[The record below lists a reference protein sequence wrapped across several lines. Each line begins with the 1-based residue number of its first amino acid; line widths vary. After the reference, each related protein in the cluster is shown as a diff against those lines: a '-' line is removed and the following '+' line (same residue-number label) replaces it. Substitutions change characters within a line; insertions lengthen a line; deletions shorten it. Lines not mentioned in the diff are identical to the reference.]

1 MIDISLHELHK
12 YYGANH
18 VLQGISLEIFSG
30 EKIGLLGRNGAG
42 KTTLFKVLA
51 EDEDYESGTLSK
63 ASGKRVEILAQ
74 IPDFDEGA
82 TVEDILR
89 SSFAEV
95 TAIYRDMKTHEEL
108 LATDYDDKIMTRYGK
123 LMEDYE
129 RLGGYDV
136 DYKIDKICNGMNI
149 SDAMKNG
156 LFATLSGG
164 EKTRVNLA
172 RILLR
177 ECDILLL
184 DEPTNH
190 LDFPSLHWLE
200 QFLNDFKGTVVCIS
214 HDRTFLDNVVKRII
228 EVDFGKV
235 HFYGGAYT
243 FYAGERALRH
253 AQQAEQYQRQQK
265 EIKRIEE
272 RAKWFVQNN
281 RFTTKHHAIL
291 SRLDHMEKVDRPN
304 TVRKVNEDFKV
315 GGHAGKIVVEFDGVS
330 KAFGDKTLLQDASLI
345 IKRGDNIAL
354 VGPNGCGKST
364 FIKLI
369 TGEEMP
375 DAGTVKVASNIK
387 FAYLPQIVT
396 FADPTLTM
404 LETVRNETGLP
415 EDKARAMLA
424 SFNFRMDDVTK
435 KVSALSGGER
445 SRLKLA
451 LLMQDKINFL
461 ILDEPTN
468 HLDIESREWIE
479 EAISAID
486 HDCTLLMIS
495 HDRYF
500 IDKFATRMWEMGA
513 GQVVELA
520 GE

>member
-1 MIDISLHELHK
+1 MIDLSTHELHK

-18 VLQGISLEIFSG
+18 VLQGITLEIYSG

-42 KTTLFKVLA
+42 KSTLFRILA
-51 EDEDYESGTLSK
+51 EEEDYESGTLSK
-63 ASGKRVEILAQ
+63 ATGRRIEVLAQ
-74 IPDFDEGA
+74 IPTFNEAD
-82 TVEDILR
+82 TVADILR
-89 SSFAEV
+89 SSFAEINDV
-95 TAIYRDMKTHEEL
+95 FLAMKAIEGDPDPKVL
-108 LATDYDDKIMTRYGK
+108 DRYGK

-149 SDAMKNG
+149 SQEMRDG

-190 LDFPSLHWLE
+190 LDIPSLHWLE

-214 HDRTFLDNVVKRII
+214 HDRAFLDNVVKRII

-243 FYAGERALRH
+243 FYAQERALRH
-253 AQQAEQYQRQQK
+253 AKAAEQYQRQQK

-304 TVRKVNEDFKV
+304 TVRKVTEDFKV
-315 GGHAGKIVVEFDGVS
+315 GGHAGKIVVELDGVT
-330 KAFGDKTLLQDASLI
+330 KAFGEKPLLTDTSLTI
-345 IKRGDNIAL
+345 LRNDRIAL

-369 TGEEMP
+369 TGEETP
-375 DAGTVKVASNIK
+375 NAGEVKVASNVK
-387 FAYLPQIVT
+387 FAYLPQIVH
-396 FADPTLTM
+396 FDDPGLTL
-404 LETVRNETGLP
+404 LETARNATGLA

-424 SFNFRMDDVTK
+424 SFNFRMEDVGK

-451 LLMQDKINFL
+451 LLMQDKVNFL

-479 EAISAID
+479 EAVAD
-486 HDCTLLMIS
+486 FDGTLLMIS

-500 IDKFATRMWEMGA
+500 IDKFASRMWQMGD
-513 GQVVELA
+513 GNVVEIT
-520 GE
+520 

>member
-1 MIDISLHELHK
+1 MIDISLHELNK

-18 VLQGISLEIFSG
+18 VLQGISLEIYNG

-42 KTTLFKVLA
+42 KTTLFRVLA

-63 ASGKRVEILAQ
+63 ASGKKVEILAQ
-74 IPDFDEGA
+74 IPSFGEGD

-89 SSFAEV
+89 TSFAEA
-95 TAIYRDMKTHEEL
+95 TAVYHEMK
-108 LATDYDDKIMTRYGK
+108 KIEGDPDPKVLDRYGK

-129 RLGGYDV
+129 HLGGYDI
-136 DYKIDKICNGMNI
+136 DYKIDKICNGMSI
-149 SDAMKNG
+149 SDGMKNS

-190 LDFPSLHWLE
+190 LDLPSLAWLE
-200 QFLNDFKGTVVCIS
+200 QFLRDFKGTIVCIS

-228 EVDFGKV
+228 EIDHGKA
-235 HFYGGAYT
+235 HFYGGSYT
-243 FYAGERALRH
+243 FYAQERQLRH
-253 AQQAEQYQRQQK
+253 AKAAEQYERQQK

-291 SRLDHMEKVDRPN
+291 SRLNHMEKVDRPN
-304 TVRKVNEDFKV
+304 TVRKVTEDFKS
-315 GGHAGKIVVEFDGVS
+315 GGYAAKVVVELDNVH
-330 KAFGDKTLLQDASLI
+330 KAFGDKILLDGVNMHIA
-345 IKRGDNIAL
+345 REDRIAL
-354 VGPNGCGKST
+354 IGANGCGKST
-364 FIKLI
+364 LIKLI
-369 TGEEMP
+369 TGEEP
-375 DAGTVKVASNIK
+375 CDAGSVKVSSNIK
-387 FAYLPQIVT
+387 FAYLPQIVS
-396 FADPTLTM
+396 FNDESLTM

-415 EDKARAMLA
+415 EDKARAMLSA
-424 SFNFRMDDVTK
+424 FNFRMADVTK
-435 KVSALSGGER
+435 KVSALSGGEK
-445 SRLKLA
+445 SRLKLC
-451 LLMQDKINFL
+451 LLMQDKVNFL

-479 EAISAID
+479 EAIED
-486 HDCTLLMIS
+486 FDGTLLMIS

-500 IDKFATRMWEMGA
+500 MNKFARRIWHMENGTLTEIDTD
-513 GQVVELA
+513 ED
-520 GE
+520 